1 MKIIK
6 QSIVLLIF
14 TVLGTLIKQI
24 LPIPIP
30 GSVIGLVCLYFALD
44 FKFITLDDVETV
56 GTFLKDNMAIM
67 FVPLTVAIMTVFDT
81 LKLNLVQLI
90 LVMIGSTTLT
100 MITVGLVSNFLNK
113 KEKPL

>member
-6 QSIVLLIF
+6 QSIILLIF
-14 TVLGTLIKQI
+14 TGLGTLIKQI

-30 GSVIGLVCLYFALD
+30 GSVLGLGCLYIALEI
-44 FKFITLDDVETV
+44 KIVKLDDVETV

-67 FVPLTVAIMTVFDT
+67 FVPLTVAIMTVFDI
-81 LKLNLVQLI
+81 LKLNLIQLI
-90 LVMIGSTTLT
+90 IVMIVSTTLT
-100 MITVGLVSNFLNK
+100 MITVGLISNLLNE